1 MSRSLIPVLTPH
13 GSLRLD
19 PAEDEFLLADR
30 LAECLEKRFKRGAGH
45 GLLQLGAEQAASLL
59 PPSLAWWRDFA
70 MRFVADLCALGETA
84 QANERRHPPAP
95 TANDLAALIEEAPP
109 MRGGEYLSP
118 NVLIALWQ
126 AMERALGIELLESE
140 LPLQE
145 FLKSRDGHWRLIGR
159 VHFNLAENRR
169 DPDFPFAFMA
179 TYTSGLSANGALRHL
194 PLGQALREYA
204 GVGDKAKLL
213 QLLDPVSQ
221 ASEACSWLKA
231 IVDAGEIFHPLRWT
245 PQEALRFLRDV
256 DAMERAGLV
265 IRMPANWR
273 MNRPSR
279 PRVEATV
286 GSTSPSVLGMDALL
300 DFHVGVSL
308 DGEVLTVEEIE
319 ELLASTHG
327 LALLRGKWVEVDP
340 ERLRATLDKFQAI
353 QRLSKKE
360 GVPFGQAMRL
370 LAGAEIDGGSGA
382 APTAQWA
389 HVQAGPWLSQALK
402 GCRSPEGLAQV
413 SPGDALQATL
423 RSYQETGL
431 RWLYLLTQLGLG
443 ACLADDMGLG
453 KTIQV
458 LALLQ
463 VLDQHA
469 KSSAKNAPSL
479 LVAPAS
485 LLANW
490 ALEAGRFTPR
500 LKILIAHPSFQAA
513 DVLRTM
519 DEERLAATDLVVTSY
534 GTLLRQSWIS
544 ERLWRLVVLD
554 EAQAIKNPNAK
565 QTKAVKSLNAKGRIV
580 LTGTPIENNLRD
592 LWSIFDFL
600 NPGLLGSSKAFANF
614 AKTLAAQPHVSYA
627 PLRRLV
633 QPYIL
638 RRLKTDKSIIA
649 DLPDKTE
656 IKAFCHLTRKQ
667 AALYQAAVG
676 ELEESLKQSGDGIAR
691 RGLVLSSLMRLKQ
704 ICNHPSQWL
713 GDGAYD
719 EDDSGK
725 FARLREIGE
734 TIASRQEK
742 LLVFTQFKEIIPSLE
757 KLLAAAFGRQGLA
770 LHGDTPVAKRKDL
783 VKKFQEDERT
793 PFFVLSIKAGGSGL
807 NLTSA
812 SHVVHFDRWWNP
824 AVENQ
829 ATDRAYR
836 IGQKRNVLVHKFVCR
851 GTIEAKIDLLIES
864 KRQLADDFL
873 GAGGEINL
881 TEMSDR
887 ELLRLVA
894 LDLNAAMT
902 EGATS

>member
-1 MSRSLIPVLTPH
+1 MSRSLVPVMTPH

-19 PAEDEFLLADR
+19 QADDEFALERAVAER
-30 LAECLEKRFKRGAGH
+30 LEESFGRGAGH
-45 GLLQLGAEQAASLL
+45 GLLHLGAGEVGSVLPASF
-59 PPSLAWWRDFA
+59 AWWRDFA
-70 MRFVADLCALGETA
+70 VRFIADLCALGDASGPAKKIELA
-84 QANERRHPPAP
+84 APAP
-95 TANDLAALIEEAPP
+95 GELAALIDEAPP
-109 MRGGEYLSP
+109 MQGGEYLRQD
-118 NVLIALWQ
+118 VLINLWQ
-126 AMERALGIELLESE
+126 EMGRALKVELAESE
-140 LPLQE
+140 LSLSD
-145 FLKSRDGHWRLIGR
+145 FLKSRDSRWRLVGR

-179 TYTSGLSANGALRHL
+179 TYTSGLAANGALRHL

-204 GVGDKAKLL
+204 SAGDKAKLL
-213 QLLDPVSQ
+213 QLLEPVSQ

-245 PQEALRFLRDV
+245 PPEALRFLHDV

-273 MNRPSR
+273 RNRPSR

-300 DFHVGVSL
+300 DFRVGVSL
-308 DGEVLTVEEIE
+308 DGEVLTSEEIN
-319 ELLASTHG
+319 ELLTSTQG

-340 ERLRATLDKFQAI
+340 ARLQATLDRFQAI
-353 QRLSKKE
+353 ERLSERE

-370 LAGAEIDGGSGA
+370 LSGAEIDAGSSTE
-382 APTAQWA
+382 PTAQWA
-389 HVQAGPWLSQALK
+389 HVQAGAWLAQALE
-402 GCRSPEGLAQV
+402 GCRSPEGLAKV
-413 SPGDALQATL
+413 SPGSALQGTL
-423 RSYQETGL
+423 RPYQETGL

-463 VLDQHA
+463 VLDQQA
-469 KSSAKNAPSL
+469 KGSAKGTPSL

-485 LLANW
+485 LLGNW
-490 ALEAGRFTPR
+490 AMEAERFTPR
-500 LKILIAHPSFQAA
+500 LKILIAHPSFQDA
-513 DVLRTM
+513 DELRSM
-519 DEERLAATDLVVTSY
+519 NAESLAAFDLVVTSY
-534 GTLLRQSWIS
+534 GTLLRQDWIAQTP
-544 ERLWRLVVLD
+544 WRLVILD
-554 EAQAIKNPNAK
+554 EAQVIKNPNAK
-565 QTKAVKSLNAKGRIV
+565 QTKAVKSLSAKGRVV

-592 LWSIFDFL
+592 LWSIFDFV
-600 NPGLLGSSKAFANF
+600 NPGLLGSSKAFADF
-614 AKTLAAQPHVSYA
+614 AKTLASQPHVSYA

-667 AALYQAAVG
+667 AALYQAAVV

-691 RGLVLSSLMRLKQ
+691 RGLVLSSLMRFKQ

-713 GDGAYD
+713 RDGSYE

-725 FARLREIGE
+725 FERLREIGE

-742 LLVFTQFKEIIPSLE
+742 LLVFTQFKEIIPFLE
-757 KLLAAAFGRQGLA
+757 KLLAGAFRRPGLV
-770 LHGDTPVAKRKDL
+770 LHGDTPVAKRRDL
-783 VKKFQEDERT
+783 VKTFQEDERT

-812 SHVVHFDRWWNP
+812 SHVIHFDRWWNP

-851 GTIEAKIDLLIES
+851 GTIEAKIDQLIES
-864 KRQLADDFL
+864 KRQFADDFL

-902 EGATS
+902 EGAAS